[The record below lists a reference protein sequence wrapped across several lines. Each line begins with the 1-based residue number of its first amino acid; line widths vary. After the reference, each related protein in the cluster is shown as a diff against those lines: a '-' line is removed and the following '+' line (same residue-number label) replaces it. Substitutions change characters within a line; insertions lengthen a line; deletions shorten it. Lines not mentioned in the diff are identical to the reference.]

1 MTPFLAGRQT
11 SIAAVG
17 RTTPAGTRACELD
30 NRVVSLGGG
39 WGLRVKY
46 LSPTRGGVVVENRD
60 GGAKMYNSF
69 LNLLYIR
76 YNSF

>member
-17 RTTPAGTRACELD
+17 RTTPAGTRACGLD
-30 NRVVSLGGG
+30 NGVVSLGG
-39 WGLRVKY
+39 GLRVKY
-46 LSPTRGGVVVENRD
+46 LSPTRGGVVDENRD
-60 GGAKMYNSF
+60 GGAKMYKWF
-69 LNLLYIR
+69 LNLLYIIR